1 MHGQRNASTGGE
13 RAPADGA
20 SLSLRTGVRTRTLAD
35 ERLRFCRQIGATDVF
50 VDHRD
55 PRGDVFED
63 EGSADVETL
72 TVDEGVVPSVSEL
85 EQARRRVEDAGLR
98 LAGIQSLSYNVY
110 GKIMLG
116 REGRDEQLETIKE
129 LIRNVGEADIPIL
142 GYQWNPRGVVPMR
155 TESVR
160 VRGDAEARGFDIDDI
175 DDPYERVA
183 ELERDYTEAELWE
196 NYEAFLREV
205 LPVAEEAGVRMALH
219 PADPPTVEQ
228 LGGIPRL
235 FRDVDAFERAMDAV
249 PSDSHG
255 LKLCLGCFS
264 EMPETDVEEVIRTFG
279 ERDDIVFVHFRD
291 VVGTWP
297 RFNETF
303 VDDPASNF
311 DALSAVE
318 TLRDVGFDGVMVPD
332 HVPHVEGDTDWG
344 HRSRAHAVAYL
355 NGLLAC
361 AGRNGADG

>member
-1 MHGQRNASTGGE
+1 MNGRRNSHSSTGEAEAE
-13 RAPADGA
+13 RGPR
-20 SLSLRTGVRTRTLAD
+20 SLRTGVRTRTLAD

-50 VDHRD
+50 VDHRH

-63 EGSADVETL
+63 EGSADAETI

-85 EQARRRVEDAGLR
+85 RRARRRVEDAGLR
-98 LAGIQSLSYNVY
+98 LAGIQSLNYDVY

-116 REGRDEQLETIKE
+116 LEGRDAQVATITE

-160 VRGDAEARGFDIDDI
+160 VRGGAEARGFDVDDI
-175 DDPYERVA
+175 DDPYGRVE
-183 ELERDYTEAELWE
+183 ELDRDYTEAELWE

-219 PADPPTVEQ
+219 PADPPTVAQ

-264 EMPETDVEEVIRTFG
+264 EMPGVDVEEVIRTFG
-279 ERDDIVFVHFRD
+279 ARDDIVFVHFRD

-311 DALSAVE
+311 DPLSAVE
-318 TLRDVGFDGVMVPD
+318 ALRDVGFDGVMVPD
-332 HVPHVEGDTDWG
+332 HVPRVEGDTEWG
-344 HRSRAHAVAYL
+344 HRARAHAVAYL

-361 AGRNGADG
+361 AGRSDAG

>member
-1 MHGQRNASTGGE
+1 MPTQSGPSTDAE
-13 RAPADGA
+13 E
-20 SLSLRTGVRTRTLAD
+20 LSLRTGVRTRTLSD
-35 ERLRFCRQIGATDVF
+35 ERLRFCRQIGVEDVF
-50 VDHRD
+50 LDHRD
-55 PRGDVFED
+55 PRGDVFAD
-63 EGSADVETL
+63 EGSADAETV
-72 TVDEGVVPSVSEL
+72 TVDEGVVPSVSDL
-85 EQARRRVEDAGLR
+85 EDARRRAEDAGIR
-98 LAGIQSLSYNVY
+98 LMGIQSLSYNVY

-116 REGRDEQLETIKE
+116 KEGRDAQLETIKE
-129 LIRNVGEADIPIL
+129 LIRNVGAADIPIL

-160 VRGDAEARGFDIDDI
+160 IRGGAEARAFDIDDI
-175 DDPYERVA
+175 EDPYERVP
-183 ELERDYTEAELWE
+183 EVERDYTEEELWE

-228 LGGIPRL
+228 LGGVPRL
-235 FRDVDAFERAMDAV
+235 FRDVAAFERAMDAV
-249 PSDSHG
+249 PSDNHG

-264 EMPETDVEEVIRTFG
+264 EMPETDVEDVIRTFG

-291 VVGTWP
+291 VRGTWP

-303 VDDPASNF
+303 VDDEGSNF
-311 DALSAVE
+311 DPLSAVE

-332 HVPHVEGDTDWG
+332 HVPGVEGDTEWG
-344 HRSRAHAVAYL
+344 HRARAHAVAYL

-361 AGRNGADG
+361 GRRSA

>member
-1 MHGQRNASTGGE
+1 MPNEQHLSTDPE
-13 RAPADGA
+13 TLP
-20 SLSLRTGVRTRTLAD
+20 LRIGLRTRTLAD
-35 ERLRFCRQIGATDVF
+35 ERLRFCRQVGVGDVF
-50 VDHRD
+50 LDHRD
-55 PRGDVFED
+55 PRGDVFAD
-63 EGSADVETL
+63 EGSADAETV
-72 TVDEGVVPSVSEL
+72 TIDEGVVPSVSEL
-85 EQARRRVEDAGLR
+85 TDARRRAEDAGLR

-116 REGRDEQLETIKE
+116 KEGREAQVETIKE
-129 LIRNVGEADIPIL
+129 LIRNVGAADIPIL

-160 VRGDAEARGFDIDDI
+160 VRGGAEARGFDIDDI
-175 DDPYERVA
+175 EDPYARVA
-183 ELERDYTEAELWE
+183 EVEREYSEAELWE

-205 LPVAEEAGVRMALH
+205 LPVAEAAGVKMALH

-249 PSDSHG
+249 PSDNHG

-264 EMPETDVEEVIRTFG
+264 EMPGSDVEEVIRTFG
-279 ERDDIVFVHFRD
+279 ERGDIVFVHFRD

-303 VDDPASNF
+303 VDDEESNF

-318 TLRDVGFDGVMVPD
+318 TLREVGFDGVMVPD
-332 HVPHVEGDTDWG
+332 HVPRIEGDTEWG

-355 NGLLAC
+355 NGLLRC
-361 AGRNGADG
+361 GGRRDGGE